1 MTYPLIIYIK
11 NNFFLYL
18 EKMSRY
24 TPRTVRKKPC
34 LQGSAAALHIALHY
48 EAIHCSPSLTH
59 TVTLIII
66 ITHTRTRAARIH
78 KHTNKQ
84 THTNI
89 HSNTHKHTS
98 THGHTG
104 DNFSSHRA

>member
-24 TPRTVRKKPC
+24 TARTVRKKPC

-48 EAIHCSPSLTH
+48 EAIHCSPLPHTH
-59 TVTLIII
+59 RH
-66 ITHTRTRAARIH
+66 THHHHHTHAHARRAYTN

-89 HSNTHKHTS
+89 HSNTHKHP
-98 THGHTG
+98 
-104 DNFSSHRA
+104 RAHW